1 MIRHRS
7 PSPKTRTL
15 RQRGT
20 TLAEI
25 LMVVTIMGLVFSA
38 GVPRLSAGFETGRAD
53 LAAGAL
59 RGLWNAE
66 RMYWLEY
73 RTYTS
78 DIDALIGHK
87 FIDQALKNATEPYTF
102 TITAAAEETFTI
114 EAERIGSETWSGTL
128 SIDQDGLVTGE
139 IDDGAGMT
147 LKPYQEPILGS

>member
-1 MIRHRS
+1 MIRHRHPTS
-7 PSPKTRTL
+7 QTIAP

-25 LMVVTIMGLVFSA
+25 LVVVAVMGLVFSA

-78 DIDALIGHK
+78 DIDALIDHK
-87 FIDQALKNATEPYTF
+87 FIDQAVKNATEPYTF
-102 TITAAAEETFTI
+102 SITAAAEETFTI
-114 EAERIGSETWSGTL
+114 EAERIGSGNWSGTL
-128 SIDQDGLVTGE
+128 TIDQDGLIAGE
-139 IDDGAGMT
+139 IDDGAGKT